1 MLGKYSADNGS
12 IYYVL
17 IESPSGEY
25 SFQEQLDKLFEQY
38 DKECEECGLSD
49 NTTAYIKFYLSDI
62 VNQAHLVKNHISNRN
77 IYYVLLGMP
86 PASGAKIAIEA
97 YHIVGNI
104 KREAKLQRS
113 VIRHGNYESI
123 WFTVFPSHI
132 AECADSSAQTKNI
145 LETAAMCVEPH
156 LVKNSIQRTWFY
168 IRDIDNNYS
177 DFVDSRK
184 QWFEKNGMT
193 NETHFIASTGIEGIT
208 ECPSHLVCLSAF
220 AENNLHQRQVYY
232 LSSVDYLSP
241 TYKYNVTFERGVRL
255 DYGELQQYYISG
267 TASIDKNGQILH
279 HGDLI
284 KQAERIK
291 VNMEALLRS
300 GGATAEDL
308 RMIIVYI
315 RDSSD
320 YRIAKKTIDRLFPTI
335 SYLLLTGSVCRP
347 GWLIEIE
354 GTAIKKNLMPEY
366 NNFF

>member
-1 MLGKYSADNGS
+1 LLGKYSADNGS

-38 DKECEECGLSD
+38 GKQCDEYGLSD
-49 NTTAYIKFYLSDI
+49 DTTAYIKFYLSDI
-62 VNQAHLVKNHISNRN
+62 VNQAQLVKNHVSNRN
-77 IYYVLLGMP
+77 IYHILLGMP

-104 KREAKLQRS
+104 KREANLQRS
-113 VIRHGNYESI
+113 VIRHGNYESV
-123 WFTVFPSHI
+123 WLTVLPSHI
-132 AECADSSAQTKNI
+132 VECADSSTQTENI
-145 LETAAMCVEPH
+145 LETAATCVGPH
-156 LVKNSIQRTWFY
+156 LVKDSIQRTWFY
-168 IRDIDNNYS
+168 IRDIDNNYFG
-177 DFVDSRK
+177 FVDSRK

-220 AENNLHQRQVYY
+220 AENNLHQRQAYY
-232 LSSVDYLSP
+232 LSSVDHLSP

-267 TASIDKNGQILH
+267 TASIDKDGQILH

-291 VNMEALLRS
+291 TNMEALLCS

-308 RMIIVYI
+308 RIIIVYI

-320 YRIAKKTIDRLFPTI
+320 YRIAKKTIDRLFPTTP
-335 SYLLLTGSVCRP
+335 YLLLTGSVCRL

-354 GTAIKKNLMPEY
+354 GVAIKKNLMSEY
-366 NNFF
+366 NDFF